1 MAVSEEGIQK
11 LQEFISRT
19 RKVSSE
25 VSMNQ
30 ETQQLK
36 NELLELSKRLVFKSS
51 EQQAQ
56 RAV

>member
-11 LQEFISRT
+11 LQEFISWT

>member
-1 MAVSEEGIQK
+1 MSEEGIQK

-19 RKVSSE
+19 RKVSIE

-56 RAV
+56 RVV